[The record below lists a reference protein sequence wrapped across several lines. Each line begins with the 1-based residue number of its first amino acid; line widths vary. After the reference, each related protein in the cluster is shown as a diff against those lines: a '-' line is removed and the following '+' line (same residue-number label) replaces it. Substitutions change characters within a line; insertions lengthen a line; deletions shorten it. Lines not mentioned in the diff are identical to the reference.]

1 MGFVSDS
8 IYSAFPAWVASYTMQ
23 SWLLVLLYM
32 CVSSLNWQTL
42 YSLYTS
48 VLYLHL
54 SRIPTQNGTHF
65 DVAAK
70 QMLMVQTNKTSKCV
84 DIDTVDE
91 RYMHACTLVQSSIVL
106 YTANTWRLLVNQT
119 VCCHLCFFRWQTLR
133 FRILYRVLYQA
144 EATITCSEAFH
155 VNLLNFQ
162 INQIRT
168 SSYFF
173 QKSNMFSCFGLYSA
187 DGVLTHVQRNT
198 ST

>member
-8 IYSAFPAWVASYTMQ
+8 IYSAFPAWIASYTVQ

-106 YTANTWRLLVNQT
+106 YTAYT
-119 VCCHLCFFRWQTLR
+119 
-133 FRILYRVLYQA
+133 
-144 EATITCSEAFH
+144 
-155 VNLLNFQ
+155 
-162 INQIRT
+162 
-168 SSYFF
+168 
-173 QKSNMFSCFGLYSA
+173 
-187 DGVLTHVQRNT
+187 
-198 ST
+198 